1 MLHIL
6 KACIM
11 ATGFALVVSGVSQSQ
26 ELPVEFLVVSDADIE
41 FLTTRG
47 DFRHS
52 DWSDAAER
60 NLETALLAELSGS
73 RLILSSQTAE
83 CLDQGNNR
91 QAILLAKTIAVSV
104 DEPRFTD
111 HLEGFTL
118 GAGIARLQACADF
131 QKLALI
137 SHDASLASSGTILA
151 SVAAAALTGFNAD
164 RDQYSR
170 TRLDIFDGRTG
181 QLMTHIDVSG
191 GDARSEEGAARL
203 VERLISEW
211 GQ

>member
-1 MLHIL
+1 MLYIL
-6 KACIM
+6 KACMM
-11 ATGFALVVSGVSQSQ
+11 ATGFALVVAGDSHSQ
-26 ELPVEFLVVSDADIE
+26 EMPAEFLLVSDADIE

-52 DWSDAAER
+52 DWSDAAEG
-60 NLETALLAELSGS
+60 NLETALRAELNGS
-73 RLILSSQTAE
+73 HFVLSSQASE
-83 CLDQGNNR
+83 CLDQDNNR

-111 HLEGFTL
+111 DLEGFTL
-118 GAGIARLQACADF
+118 GAGVAQLQTCADF

-170 TRLDIFDGRTG
+170 TLLDIFDGRTG
-181 QLMTHIDVSG
+181 RLITHIDVSG
-191 GDARSEEGAARL
+191 GDARSEDGAARL

-211 GQ
+211 EK